1 MSRSTASTAPPSL
14 WGPRLSTRAPSP
26 VSPMSGKGSRVDLA
40 SPLC

>member
-1 MSRSTASTAPPSL
+1 MSRSTASMAHLSS

-26 VSPMSGKGSRVDLA
+26 LSLMFGKGSWVDLA